1 MKDILDIN
9 LSRNKYFLIYL
20 ISLLFFAVCC
30 FNYENYIH
38 PLKEIVI
45 LVFLA
50 IIGFIVINYADK
62 DKDLYKIAFIV
73 IFYLHLMQLLMNQNI

>member
-1 MKDILDIN
+1 MESEGHSSIN

-45 LVFLA
+45 
-50 IIGFIVINYADK
+50 IHGEEP
-62 DKDLYKIAFIV
+62 DLLKEG
-73 IFYLHLMQLLMNQNI
+73 

>member
-38 PLKEIVI
+38 PSKEIVI

-73 IFYLHLMQLLMNQNI
+73 IVLFGLLFVFFISI